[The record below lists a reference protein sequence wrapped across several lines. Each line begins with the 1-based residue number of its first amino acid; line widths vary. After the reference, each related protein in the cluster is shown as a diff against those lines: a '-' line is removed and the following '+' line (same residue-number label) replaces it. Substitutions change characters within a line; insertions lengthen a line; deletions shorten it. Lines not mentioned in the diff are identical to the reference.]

1 MVVVINVDVY
11 PFLVFSDLTCRLEDT
26 GMCVSGYTVMLDSK
40 DTKLGS
46 GDQEASPSAGKN
58 TRVVLVPCCTKCVPQ
73 LFRVVQ
79 IFPRSL
85 GVICCYRMNFQ

>member
-58 TRVVLVPCCTKCVPQ
+58 TRVVLVPCCTKCVPTAVSGGADRC
-73 LFRVVQ
+73 L
-79 IFPRSL
+79 
-85 GVICCYRMNFQ
+85 

>member
-1 MVVVINVDVY
+1 
-11 PFLVFSDLTCRLEDT
+11 
-26 GMCVSGYTVMLDSK
+26 MCVSGYTVVLDSK

-73 LFRVVQ
+73 LFQVVQ